1 MHKEG
6 LITIMESNYLD
17 KCVLK
22 RDTPDCF
29 FKKTP
34 RRMGETLPGKFR
46 RDERV
51 QGSKPLRGIAWSF
64 LPLKVKR
71 QTSRNLNEEEE
82 EEDFTSKWL
91 LRLKSPSSSLLPS
104 FFLPNFFISIKKKE
118 KKYHRIKETWFR
130 DSNFNKPGRGK
141 CGEVTGAGAKV
152 RFDTENR
159 LGSRPVCENR
169 AAAMDSG
176 EVVGEGRVDERE
188 SSWKSNLYNW
198 MDPGLEV
205 QKGQCIDETGNSFR
219 NSSFFLF
226 FSFWMDTVF

>member
-1 MHKEG
+1 M
-6 LITIMESNYLD
+6 
-17 KCVLK
+17 
-22 RDTPDCF
+22 
-29 FKKTP
+29 
-34 RRMGETLPGKFR
+34 
-46 RDERV
+46 
-51 QGSKPLRGIAWSF
+51 
-64 LPLKVKR
+64 
-71 QTSRNLNEEEE
+71 
-82 EEDFTSKWL
+82 
-91 LRLKSPSSSLLPS
+91 
-104 FFLPNFFISIKKKE
+104 
-118 KKYHRIKETWFR
+118 
-130 DSNFNKPGRGK
+130 
-141 CGEVTGAGAKV
+141 

-169 AAAMDSG
+169 PAAVDSG